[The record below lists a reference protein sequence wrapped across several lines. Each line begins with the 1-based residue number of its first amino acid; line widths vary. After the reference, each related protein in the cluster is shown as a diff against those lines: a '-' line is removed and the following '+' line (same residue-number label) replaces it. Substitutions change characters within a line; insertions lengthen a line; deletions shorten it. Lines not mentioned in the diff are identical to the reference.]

1 MDTIFALAT
10 AQGKAGVA
18 IVRVSGGD
26 AWSACR
32 SLMSQDIVVS
42 KPIVRNIYD
51 HTGEFLDQAMV
62 LAFQG
67 PHSFTGEDTVELHLH
82 GSISVVRAVLDT
94 LGHCAGLR
102 LAEPGEFTRRA
113 LENGKLDVARV
124 EGLADLIDA
133 ETEAQRK
140 QALRVL
146 SGSLGAR
153 ADAWRT
159 KLIRAAALL
168 EATIDFADEDVPVDV
183 SPEVRDLLS
192 GVIFDLTD
200 EASRTHIAERIRSG
214 FEVAIVGAP
223 NVGKSTLLN
232 YLLGQK
238 ISITSRKPQTTR
250 HQVLG
255 IVTEG
260 NYQTVFVDTPGI
272 HEGQGKA
279 INRYMNRVASSALAD
294 VDLVLFVIDRDRW
307 TAEDDLVAQAL
318 RQVQAPVALVINKI
332 DRMDDVGELLPWT
345 ASVQDSHDFDAVHPV
360 SALRQSNLSNLA
372 TYIRQQLLEG
382 QHLFPPDQ
390 VTDRSERFLA
400 AELIRE
406 KIVRQLGDELPY
418 TTAVEIEGFKQEGR
432 ILHINALIYVERSGQ
447 KKILIGEAGKRL
459 RTIGTEARKDM
470 ESAFDTKVMLKL
482 WVKVKSGWSDDE
494 RALRSLGFDDSR

>member
-192 GVIFDLTD
+192 GVISDLTD

-232 YLLGQK
+232 ALAGRK
-238 ISITSRKPQTTR
+238 AAITSEIAGTTR
-250 HQVLG
+250 DVIEVRMDLNGIPVTLLDTAGVRESSDQIETIGIELALTRANAADIVVVLSDNSNMMVPEGLNNPNVITRRSKCDDGQSGG
-255 IVTEG
+255 ISAVTG
-260 NYQTVFVDTPGI
+260 FGV
-272 HEGQGKA
+272 
-279 INRYMNRVASSALAD
+279 
-294 VDLVLFVIDRDRW
+294 
-307 TAEDDLVAQAL
+307 DDLVTE
-318 RQVQAPVALVINKI
+318 I
-332 DRMDDVGELLPWT
+332 
-345 ASVQDSHDFDAVHPV
+345 
-360 SALRQSNLSNLA
+360 SNMLQGMAAGAGIA
-372 TYIRQQLLEG
+372 TR
-382 QHLFPPDQ
+382 
-390 VTDRSERFLA
+390 ERHRIA
-400 AELIRE
+400 LIRSADYLSTARAVLE
-406 KIVRQLGDELPY
+406 LGPDSY
-418 TTAVEIEGFKQEGR
+418 EICAEE
-432 ILHINALIYVERSGQ
+432 IRSGVRALDS
-447 KKILIGEAGKRL
+447 LIGRVDVESLLDEIFSSFCLGK
-459 RTIGTEARKDM
+459 
-470 ESAFDTKVMLKL
+470 
-482 WVKVKSGWSDDE
+482 
-494 RALRSLGFDDSR
+494 